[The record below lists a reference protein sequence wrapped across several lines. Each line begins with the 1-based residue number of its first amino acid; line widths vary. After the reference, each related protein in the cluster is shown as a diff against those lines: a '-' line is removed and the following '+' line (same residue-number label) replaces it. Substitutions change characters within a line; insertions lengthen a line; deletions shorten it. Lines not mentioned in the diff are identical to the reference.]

1 MKQTEGKVKA
11 EQLKASSYRKT
22 AFQIIILLGIVSMFG
37 DIAYEGARSISGP
50 FLATLGASAVMVGT
64 VTGAGEFLGY
74 GLRLVSGYFADRT
87 KAYWTLTFLGY
98 GLIGAIPLLAFA
110 GNWPLAAV
118 LLILERIGKAV
129 RSPARDTIIS
139 FSAKNVGRG
148 WGFALHEALD
158 QVGAIIGPL
167 ILSLALITS
176 GGYRQGFII
185 LWIPVVLC
193 VVALTVANRKAPAPE
208 RLETRIEAGK
218 QNVKTGLGRIFWLY
232 AIFVL
237 LTGTGF
243 ASFQLMAYHVKTQ
256 AIIAD
261 AQIPIL
267 YAIAM
272 GVDAVVAL
280 IIGKAYDKW
289 GLMVLAVIPALTLPI
304 PFLGFS
310 HTYGLILLAIIL
322 WGSVM
327 GTHETIMRA
336 AIADLVPVER
346 RGSAYGIFNT
356 FYGLSLFVGG
366 SVMGLLYDFSISYLI
381 IFVAVMELLAIPSL
395 FVIKRS
401 S

>member
-280 IIGKAYDKW
+280 IIGKTYDKW
-289 GLMVLAVIPALTLPI
+289 GLIVLAVIPALTLPI